1 MYHLIDTASV
11 YKNEGYIASS
21 LKSISRQDIF
31 ITSKLGPKDHG
42 SEKAQLA
49 FEKTLHNLQTDYLD
63 LYLIHWP
70 GVQGLKVRIPVWNAR
85 WTCEKAIQFSN
96 LAYCN
101 FASCNFALS
110 YTMVKLQWAK

>member
-70 GVQGLKVRIPVWNAR
+70 GVQGLKVRIPRYTGLECSV
-85 WTCEKAIQFSN
+85 N
-96 LAYCN
+96 L
-101 FASCNFALS
+101 
-110 YTMVKLQWAK
+110 